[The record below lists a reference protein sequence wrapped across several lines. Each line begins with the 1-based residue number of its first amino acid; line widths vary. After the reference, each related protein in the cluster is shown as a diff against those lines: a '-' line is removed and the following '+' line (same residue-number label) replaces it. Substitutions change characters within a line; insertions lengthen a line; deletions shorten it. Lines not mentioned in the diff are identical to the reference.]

1 MQSQIQKQETTTCT
15 SKSCLFDIPYDLV
28 NNVEDDLDEMWKIL
42 DDRYGSTSKLTES
55 IMQDIKRTK
64 PIKEDG
70 EKFVEK
76 FADLVQRAH
85 HDVAHIKVEHE
96 LSKCTII
103 SL

>member
-1 MQSQIQKQETTTCT
+1 MQSQIQKQETTTYT
-15 SKSCLFDIPYDLV
+15 LKSCLIDIPYDLV

-42 DDRYGSTSKLTES
+42 DDWYGSTSKLTES

-76 FADLVQRAH
+76 LL
-85 HDVAHIKVEHE
+85 KN
-96 LSKCTII
+96 
-103 SL
+103 

>member
-15 SKSCLFDIPYDLV
+15 SKSCLIDIPYDLV

-76 FADLVQRAH
+76 LLKNLLTLYR
-85 HDVAHIKVEHE
+85 EH
-96 LSKCTII
+96 TMM
-103 SL
+103 